1 MTVRMRAPLRR
12 RKLLDAALP
21 CFARRGYRGTTTA
34 ALAEAAGI
42 TPPILYRHFES
53 KLDLFSNLLDE
64 AAGRV
69 VESWRTR
76 LNGIADSRRR
86 VAALI
91 DAVSR
96 PWRQA
101 DQRLILRALSEAEDD
116 PAIAR
121 RVRECLRTIHGFVAA
136 ELKTLQAAGV
146 VRDDVGA
153 RQLAQR
159 LISAAVGVAITS
171 PRTARGPN
179 PGSARWI
186 EALVAPRDRTPAGS
200 AGKRGS
206 PTSGS

>member
-1 MTVRMRAPLRR
+1 MRAPLRR

-34 ALAEAAGI
+34 QLAEAAGI
-42 TPPILYRHFES
+42 TPPILYRHFAS

-76 LNGIADSRRR
+76 LNGIADSRLRA
-86 VAALI
+86 AALV

-121 RVRECLRTIHGFVAA
+121 RVRACLRTIHGFVAA

-146 VRDDVGA
+146 VRDDVVA

-159 LISAAVGVAITS
+159 LVSAAVGVAITS
-171 PRTARGPN
+171 TRAARHPRPD
-179 PGSARWI
+179 PARWI
-186 EALVAPRDRTPAGS
+186 ETLVAARDRRPAGS

-206 PTSGS
+206 PTSGR

>member
-34 ALAEAAGI
+34 QLAEAAGI
-42 TPPILYRHFES
+42 TPPILYRHFAS

-76 LNGIADSRRR
+76 LNGIADSRLRA
-86 VAALI
+86 AALV

-101 DQRLILRALSEAEDD
+101 DQRLILRALSEAEDARV
-116 PAIAR
+116 PADYSRLRGRRAQDAAGGRCRAGRRRGTAAGSEVGQRSRGCRDHVDSGGAASASGPGAMDRDAR
-121 RVRECLRTIHGFVAA
+121 RC
-136 ELKTLQAAGV
+136 
-146 VRDDVGA
+146 
-153 RQLAQR
+153 
-159 LISAAVGVAITS
+159 
-171 PRTARGPN
+171 
-179 PGSARWI
+179 PG
-186 EALVAPRDRTPAGS
+186 
-200 AGKRGS
+200 
-206 PTSGS
+206 